1 MLTYWKSL
9 MQLLLDIV
17 IPVFLLMVLGWWSSR
32 SGLLEESSASALN
45 RYVFYIAVPALM
57 FTSTVSVDI
66 QTILHWD
73 FIAVYLGG
81 CIIAIMIAF
90 LCWRRLKLDTPL
102 DWTVIALNSA
112 WANTVYMGV
121 PIFYFLFGDRGTL
134 PVIIATLTS
143 NLTFIL
149 FLALMSE
156 LQNGDG
162 GVLEKVKTLVVQSLL
177 KNPIMMAPLLGMLVS
192 FSGFSLPAAF
202 ITPMN
207 MLAPSAAPVALFA
220 LGMSLSGLKVQRAGF
235 DLAWLSLIKLIIHPL
250 ATWSLALLLDL
261 DPYWTASAV
270 LLSSLPTGAMVYVLA
285 QQYNTR
291 VTLSSATIMVTT
303 VFSVITL
310 AFLLPMLKQLVD

>member
-1 MLTYWKSL
+1 
-9 MQLLLDIV
+9 
-17 IPVFLLMVLGWWSSR
+17 
-32 SGLLEESSASALN
+32 
-45 RYVFYIAVPALM
+45 
-57 FTSTVSVDI
+57 
-66 QTILHWD
+66 
-73 FIAVYLGG
+73 
-81 CIIAIMIAF
+81 
-90 LCWRRLKLDTPL
+90 
-102 DWTVIALNSA
+102 
-112 WANTVYMGV
+112 
-121 PIFYFLFGDRGTL
+121 
-134 PVIIATLTS
+134 
-143 NLTFIL
+143 
-149 FLALMSE
+149 MSE

>member
-1 MLTYWKSL
+1 
-9 MQLLLDIV
+9 MQLLFDIV
-17 IPVFLLMVLGWWSSR
+17 IPVFLLMVLGWWCSR

-45 RYVFYIAVPALM
+45 RYVYYIAVPALM

-66 QTILHWD
+66 QAVLRWD

-81 CIIAIMIAF
+81 SVIAVIMAF
-90 LCWRRLKLDTPL
+90 MGWRRLQLETPL
-102 DWTVIALNSA
+102 DWTVVALNSA

-134 PVIIATLTS
+134 PVIIATLVS
-143 NLTFIL
+143 NLVFIL
-149 FLALMSE
+149 VLALMSE
-156 LQNGDG
+156 LQHSEG
-162 GVLEKVKTLVVQSLL
+162 GILEKLKTLVIQALL
-177 KNPIMMAPLLGMLVS
+177 KNPVMMAPILGMLVS
-192 FSGFSLPAAF
+192 VSGISLPAAI
-202 ITPMN
+202 ITPMD

-220 LGMSLSGLKVQRAGF
+220 LGMSLNGLKVRRAGF
-235 DLAWLSLIKLIIHPL
+235 DLAWLTLVKLIIHPL
-250 ATWSLALLLDL
+250 ATWGLAVLLNL

-303 VFSVITL
+303 TFSVITL
-310 AFLLPMLKQLVD
+310 AFLLPVLKQLVG

>member
-1 MLTYWKSL
+1 

>member
-1 MLTYWKSL
+1 
-9 MQLLLDIV
+9 MQLLFDIV
-17 IPVFLLMVLGWWSSR
+17 IPVFLLMVLGWWCSR

-45 RYVFYIAVPALM
+45 RYVYYIAVPALM
-57 FTSTVSVDI
+57 FTSTASVDI
-66 QTILHWD
+66 QAVLRWD

-81 CIIAIMIAF
+81 SVIAVMMAF
-90 LCWRRLKLDTPL
+90 LGWRRLKLEAPL

-134 PVIIATLTS
+134 PVIIATLVS
-143 NLTFIL
+143 NLVFIL
-149 FLALMSE
+149 ILALMSE
-156 LQNGDG
+156 LQNNDG
-162 GVLEKVKTLVVQSLL
+162 GVLKKLKALVVQALL
-177 KNPIMMAPLLGMLVS
+177 KNPVMMAPILGMLGSVS
-192 FSGFSLPAAF
+192 GISLPTAI

-220 LGMSLSGLKVQRAGF
+220 LGMSLSGLKVRRAGF
-235 DLAWLSLIKLIIHPL
+235 DLAWLSLVKLIIHPL
-250 ATWSLALLLDL
+250 ATWGLALLLNL

-303 VFSVITL
+303 IFSVITL
-310 AFLLPMLKQLVD
+310 AFLLPVLKQLVG